1 VSKSLHEAV
10 LSERY
15 LRRGYE
21 GHLQKKK
28 TKPMVTLAS
37 AHPDHRTVSVAQ
49 RKRFSKMTYKALQV
63 YDKASG
69 SVAEHRA
76 GKPANTHGLP
86 MKAMLFQSNVM
97 MDMPGR
103 QIKITQVLRPFTQEI
118 SSRTEARAISEEL
131 IDGL

>member
-1 VSKSLHEAV
+1 MRPYCQKS
-10 LSERY
+10 Y
-15 LRRGYE
+15 LRGGYE

-37 AHPDHRTVSVAQ
+37 AHPDHKTVSVGA
-49 RKRFSKMTYKALQV
+49 RGHFSKMTYKVLQV

-69 SVAEHRA
+69 SVAGHRA
-76 GKPANTHGLP
+76 GRHTKHSRAADEGDVVPIE
-86 MKAMLFQSNVM
+86 SN
-97 MDMPGR
+97 DGHAWASN
-103 QIKITQVLRPFTQEI
+103 QTTQVLRPFTQET